1 MRAKAFGSRVDHLR
15 LLSHAKTAA
24 RQAGRTVTERTL
36 KRWAQGRAFLSKKSL
51 AQLEAA
57 YLQVRRHSVARH
69 LLQRLNRD
77 GRGTRVEFHPLSQ
90 SRVSRPHH
98 GAVTHTLKLEIA
110 APGVDISAAMDEV
123 WFDGIAIDLGFAY
136 GVYEY
141 VTIIGFA
148 V

>member
-1 MRAKAFGSRVDHLR
+1 MSITCDYLR
-15 LLSHAKTAA
+15 LLSNAKTAA

-36 KRWAQGRAFLSKKSL
+36 KRWPPSGRAFPSKKSL

-77 GRGTRVEFHPLSQ
+77 GRGTRVEFHPPSQ

-98 GAVTHTLKLEIA
+98 GAVIRTFKPEIA
-110 APGVDISAAMDEV
+110 APGVDISAAMD
-123 WFDGIAIDLGFAY
+123 DAAGAGAGSTASLSISDS
-136 GVYEY
+136 
-141 VTIIGFA
+141 VTA
-148 V
+148 PMSTSPS